1 MSGDSSPDDDPGDD
15 PGDDAEG
22 ESPGLTEDELDRIRE
37 FARLD
42 EDERSPSILVPDDAH
57 GPRAENGN
65 GAGGTRTGATAQT
78 CITMRE
84 RMREAET
91 VREVMEDYPSTH
103 TSEVMRHVYGEC
115 DHRHEV
121 APTASPQI
129 GEEECSEFRAHYAE
143 RNEVSEIADTF
154 YRSDNTVTR
163 HIFGR
168 CSHDSDPRTTSV
180 SMVRTWEC
188 DRLRGTYTG
197 NEKVSVEGA
206 ATAMRLRAEVA
217 ATHLFGY
224 CGCEGDEDPAT
235 RVEEWE

>member
-1 MSGDSSPDDDPGDD
+1 MSGDSSPDDDADEP
-15 PGDDAEG
+15 AE
-22 ESPGLTEDELDRIRE
+22 ESHGLTDDELERIRE
-37 FARLD
+37 FAETD
-42 EDERSPSILVPDDAH
+42 PDKRSPSQLVPDDAK
-57 GPRAENGN
+57 GPRAENSPAAN
-65 GAGGTRTGATAQT
+65 GGTRTGTTAQT
-78 CITMRE
+78 CITMRR

-115 DHRHEV
+115 EHSHGV

-129 GEEECSEFRAHYAE
+129 GEEECSEFRAHYSE
-143 RNEVSEIADTF
+143 GNEVSEIADEF

-168 CSHDSDPRTTSV
+168 CSHASDPRRTSV

-188 DRLRGTYTG
+188 ERLRRTYTG

-206 ATAMRLRAEVA
+206 ATAMRLRPEVA

-224 CGCEGDEDPAT
+224 CECENDADPAAE
-235 RVEEWE
+235 VEEWE